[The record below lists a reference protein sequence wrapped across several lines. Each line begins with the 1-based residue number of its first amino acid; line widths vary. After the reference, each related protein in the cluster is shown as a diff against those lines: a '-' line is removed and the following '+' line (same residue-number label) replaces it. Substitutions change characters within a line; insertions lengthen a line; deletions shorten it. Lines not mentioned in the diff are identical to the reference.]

1 MADLDTVLRDYS
13 DGLDRWLKE
22 VLPEPIPATERFYEM
37 IRYHLGWIDERG
49 QPSSSATAM
58 GKRIRPALALLACE
72 SLGGQADDARGAA
85 AAIELVH
92 NFSLVHDDI
101 QDHSPT
107 RRHRPTVWS
116 RWGAEQ
122 AINVGDH
129 IFTLAQLALIKLSP
143 DEPARIVTA
152 QQELN
157 RTCVLLVEGQYI
169 DLALADATQCTEA
182 DYFAMIERKTA
193 ALIAAS
199 CRLGALFAGASVDV
213 QDAYGA
219 FGRELGIAFQ
229 LQDDVLGVWGTDV
242 IGKSAD
248 ADILERKKAIPAVL
262 ALSMEAPEAARLR
275 ELYSGAAPLSEHEV
289 GEIRELLTRLQ
300 VRSTAEAMASQHY
313 QAALKAL
320 DHTGARGKARANIEA
335 LCASLLNREF

>member
-1 MADLDTVLRDYS
+1 MDQ
-13 DGLDRWLKE
+13 WLLE
-22 VLPEPIPATERFYEM
+22 VLPDPIPATERFYEM

-49 QPSSSATAM
+49 RPSSAASSM

-72 SLGGQADDARGAA
+72 SLGGRADDARGAA
-85 AAIELVH
+85 AAIELIH

-101 QDHSPT
+101 QDHSET

-129 IFTLAQLALIKLSP
+129 IFTLAQLALVRLSP
-143 DEPARIVTA
+143 PDPQRIVAA
-152 QQELN
+152 QEELN

-169 DLALADATQCTEA
+169 DLALADATQCTQD

-193 ALIAAS
+193 ALIAAT
-199 CRLGALFAGASVDV
+199 CRLGALFARASE
-213 QDAYGA
+213 DALNAYAA

-229 LQDDVLGVWGTDV
+229 LQDDVLGVWGTDA

-248 ADILERKKAIPAVL
+248 ADILERKKAAPAVL
-262 ALSMEAPEAARLR
+262 ALNMDGSASARLR
-275 ELYSGAAPLSEHEV
+275 EMYGATSPLSADEV
-289 GEIRELLTRLQ
+289 DEIRALLTQLGVQ
-300 VRSTAEAMASQHY
+300 SVAEDMAREHY
-313 QAALKAL
+313 REAL
-320 DHTGARGKARANIEA
+320 DALRHTGARDEARGLIEE
-335 LCASLLNREF
+335 LCRSLLDRTF

>member
-13 DGLDRWLKE
+13 DRLDRWIE
-22 VLPEPIPATERFYEM
+22 DVLPDPTPATERFYEM
-37 IRYHLGWIDERG
+37 IRYHLGWIDEHG
-49 QPSSSATAM
+49 TPGPAASAT

-72 SLGGQADDARGAA
+72 SLGGRADDARGAA

-101 QDHSPT
+101 QDHSLT
-107 RRHRPTVWS
+107 RRHRPTVWN

-129 IFTLAQLALIKLSP
+129 IFTLAQLSLTRLSP
-143 DEPARIVTA
+143 PDPARIVA
-152 QQELN
+152 AVDELN

-169 DLALADATQCTEA
+169 DLALADATQCTQD

-193 ALIAAS
+193 ALIAAA
-199 CRLGALFAGASVDV
+199 CRLGALFAGASP
-213 QDAYGA
+213 DAQGAYAA

-229 LQDDVLGVWGTDV
+229 LQDDVLGVWGTDA

-248 ADILERKKAIPAVL
+248 ADILERKKAAPAVL
-262 ALSMEAPEAARLR
+262 ALNMRGPEATRLR
-275 ELYSGAAPLSEHEV
+275 ELYGASNPLSADEV
-289 GEIRELLTRLQ
+289 DEIRSLLTHLG
-300 VRSTAEAMASQHY
+300 VRPLAEAMARSHY
-313 QAALKAL
+313 DAAVEAL
-320 DHTGARGKARANIEA
+320 QHTGAREEARSHIEE
-335 LCASLLNREF
+335 LCRLLLNRTF

>member
-1 MADLDTVLRDYS
+1 MLRDYS
-13 DGLDRWLKE
+13 DRLDRWLKE

-37 IRYHLGWIDERG
+37 IRYHLGWIDEHG
-49 QPSSSATAM
+49 QPSSSASAM

-72 SLGGQADDARGAA
+72 SLGGKIEDARGAA

-101 QDHSPT
+101 QDHSLT
-107 RRHRPTVWS
+107 RRHRPTVWQ

-129 IFTLAQLALIKLSP
+129 IFTLAQLALGQLSP

-169 DLALADATQCTEA
+169 DLALADATQCTQA

-193 ALIAAS
+193 ALIAAA
-199 CRLGALFAGASVDV
+199 CRLGALFGGASSDV
-213 QDAYGA
+213 QDAFAA
-219 FGRELGIAFQ
+219 FGRELGVAFQ
-229 LQDDVLGVWGTDV
+229 LQDDVLGVWGTDAT
-242 IGKSAD
+242 GKSAD

-262 ALSMEAPEAARLR
+262 ALRMEAPEAARLR
-275 ELYSGAAPLSEHEV
+275 ELYSDSAPLSGLEV
-289 GEIRELLTRLQ
+289 VEIRDLLTGLQ
-300 VRSTAEAMASQHY
+300 VRSTAEAMAGQHY
-313 QAALKAL
+313 EAALKAL
-320 DHTGARGKARANIEA
+320 DHTGARGEARSSIEA